1 MNSIKVT
8 GKHTA
13 LKIIVKILTDNLN
26 RQTVRYGPS
35 ALQKYAKN
43 ASNQQQPL
51 WTIFLC
57 YSHHIPIR
65 QCYRN

>member
-51 WTIFLC
+51 
-57 YSHHIPIR
+57 
-65 QCYRN
+65 